1 MLENTISYDY
11 CDLRTEYSYVPW
23 TRTKIQTHTHT
34 HMRTTP
40 KQLTNQRGMQNRMI
54 PVSRPT
60 LATSR
65 MCVLILCYSVI
76 LVVEDVVVA
85 ELHRG

>member
-1 MLENTISYDY
+1 
-11 CDLRTEYSYVPW
+11 
-23 TRTKIQTHTHT
+23 
-34 HMRTTP
+34 MRTTP

-65 MCVLILCYSVI
+65 MCALILCYGVI

-85 ELHRG
+85 ELHRGQIAEM